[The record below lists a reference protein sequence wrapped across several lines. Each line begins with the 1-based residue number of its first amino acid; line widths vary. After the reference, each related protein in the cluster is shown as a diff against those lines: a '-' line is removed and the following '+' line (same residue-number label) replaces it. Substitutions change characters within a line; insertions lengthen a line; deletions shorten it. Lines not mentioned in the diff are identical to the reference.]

1 MERLRQLLEE
11 ALVILRGLVWPVV
24 TSVRGN
30 LGLAGFSV
38 VLGFALWIFVTDT
51 ESPTRSGVLP
61 FELEVE
67 AVDRP
72 ADLVLAEALIK
83 VRVRVEVADDV
94 WNTLS
99 PADFKATADLDGLQA
114 GTYDLPVRVEPLTGR
129 GGLRVTQVIP
139 ETVEVDLRSLF
150 SKSVPVSIKLEGQP
164 APGYEAGVPEVDT
177 ETVLVTGTQ
186 DKVTQVSQVGATLD
200 ITGRT
205 EDIAQAV
212 RLEARDLADTLVDSV
227 FLEPDVVNVSV
238 EITQKEFSAPLA
250 IRPTVTGSPATG
262 YDVVNISVDP
272 AVATVFGPP
281 SFIAEA
287 AAIHTQPVDITAAS
301 EDVVRTVSLD
311 LPPDVSISGG
321 TSVTVTVQI
330 EPAQGR
336 RTLAVTAV
344 AVGLDPDLSV
354 SGALPFVEVELLG
367 ELPTLRALR
376 PNDIA
381 ATINLSGL
389 DEGTH
394 AVNVSVSAPADT
406 LVADISPETVEVT
419 LETR

>member
-1 MERLRQLLEE
+1 MRQQLEE
-11 ALVILRGLVWPVV
+11 ALTFLRGLIWPVV

-30 LGLAGFSV
+30 LGLATFSV
-38 VLGFALWIFVTDT
+38 ILGFALWIFVTDT

-61 FELEVE
+61 FELDVE

-72 ADLVLAEALIK
+72 GDLALAKPLIK

-99 PADFKATADLDGLQA
+99 PADFKATVDLEELQA
-114 GTYDLPVRVEPLTGR
+114 GAYDLPVRVEPLTGR

-150 SKSVPVSIKLEGQP
+150 SKSVPISIKLEGEP
-164 APGYEAGVPEVDT
+164 APGYEAGVPEMDA
-177 ETVLVTGTQ
+177 ETALVTGTK
-186 DKVTQVSQVGATLD
+186 DKVTQVSQVVATLD

-205 EDIAQAV
+205 EDVVQAV
-212 RLEARDLADTLVDSV
+212 RLEARDVLDTLVDNV
-227 FLEPDVVNVSV
+227 FLEPNAVNVSV
-238 EITQKEFSAPLA
+238 EVTQKEFSAPLA

-262 YDVVNISVDP
+262 YEVVSVSVDP
-272 AVATVFGPP
+272 AVATALGPP

-287 AAIHTQPVDITAAS
+287 AAIRTQPVDISGAT
-301 EDVVRTVSLD
+301 DDLVLTVSLD
-311 LPPDVSISGG
+311 LPPDVSVGGG
-321 TSVTVTVQI
+321 TSVTVTVEI

-344 AVGLDPDLSV
+344 AVGLDADLTV
-354 SGALPFVEVELLG
+354 GGALPFVEVELLG

-381 ATINLSGL
+381 ATVNLSGL

-406 LVADISPETVEVT
+406 LVADVSPETVEIT
-419 LETR
+419 LEAR

>member
-1 MERLRQLLEE
+1 MRQLLEE
-11 ALVILRGLVWPVV
+11 GLAFLRGLVWPVV

-30 LGLAGFSV
+30 LGLAAFSV

-67 AVDRP
+67 AMDRP
-72 ADLVLAEALIK
+72 GDLALAKSLIK
-83 VRVRVEVADDV
+83 VRVRVEVADDE

-99 PADFKATADLDGLQA
+99 PADFKATVDLEELQA

-150 SKSVPVSIKLEGQP
+150 SKSVPVSIKLEGEP
-164 APGYEAGVPEVDT
+164 APGYEAGVPEMDA

-186 DKVTQVSQVGATLD
+186 DKVTQVSQVVATLE

-205 EDIAQAV
+205 EDVAQAV
-212 RLEARDLADTLVDSV
+212 RLEARDLLDSLVDGV
-227 FLEPDVVNVSV
+227 FLEPNVVNVSV

-262 YDVVNISVDP
+262 YEVVSVGVDP
-272 AVATVFGPP
+272 AVATALGPP

-287 AAIHTQPVDITAAS
+287 TAIRTQPVDISGATD
-301 EDVVRTVSLD
+301 DVVLTISLN
-311 LPPDVSISGG
+311 LPPDVSVSA

-344 AVGLDPDLSV
+344 AVGLDPDLTV

-367 ELPTLRALR
+367 ELPALLDLR

-381 ATINLSGL
+381 PTINLSGL
-389 DEGTH
+389 DEGKHT
-394 AVNVSVSAPADT
+394 VKVSVSPPADT
-406 LVADISPETVEVT
+406 VVADISPETVEVT
-419 LETR
+419 LEAR

>member
-11 ALVILRGLVWPVV
+11 AVALLRGLVWPVA

-30 LGLAGFSV
+30 LGLAAFSV

-67 AVDRP
+67 AVNRP
-72 ADLVLAEALIK
+72 GDLVLAKSLIK
-83 VRVRVEVADDV
+83 VRVRVEVADEE

-99 PADFKATADLDGLQA
+99 PADFKATVDLEGLQA

-129 GGLRVTQVIP
+129 GDLRVTEVIP

-150 SKSVPVSIKLEGQP
+150 SKSVAVSIKLEGAP
-164 APGYEAGVPEVDT
+164 APGYEVGIPETDA
-177 ETVLVTGTQ
+177 EAVLVTGTQ
-186 DKVTQVSQVGATLD
+186 DKVTQVSQVVASLD

-205 EDIAQAV
+205 EDVEQAV
-212 RLEARDLADTLVDSV
+212 RLEARDLLDTLVDSV
-227 FLEPDVVNVSV
+227 FLDPNVVNVSV
-238 EITQKEFSAPLA
+238 EVTQEEFSAPLA

-262 YDVVNISVDP
+262 YEVVSVSVDP
-272 AVATVFGPP
+272 TVATALGPP

-287 AAIHTQPVDITAAS
+287 VAIRTQPVDISGAS
-301 EDVVRTVSLD
+301 DDVVLTVSLD
-311 LPPDVSISGG
+311 LPPDVSVSGG
-321 TSVTVTVQI
+321 TSVTVTVEI

-336 RTLAVTAV
+336 RTLAVTAL
-344 AVGLDPDLSV
+344 AVGLDPDLSI

-389 DEGTH
+389 DEGKHTI
-394 AVNVSVSAPADT
+394 NVSVSSPADT
-406 LVADISPETVEVT
+406 LVADVSPETVEVT
-419 LETR
+419 LEAR

>member
-1 MERLRQLLEE
+1 MRHLLEE
-11 ALVILRGLVWPVV
+11 GMAFLRGLVWPVV

-30 LGLAGFSV
+30 AGLAAFSV

-61 FELEVE
+61 FEMEVE
-67 AVDRP
+67 AVNRP
-72 ADLVLAEALIK
+72 GDLALAKSLIK
-83 VRVRVEVADDV
+83 VRVRVEVAGDV

-99 PADFKATADLDGLQA
+99 PADFNATADLEELQA

-150 SKSVPVSIKLEGQP
+150 SKSVPVSVELEGGP
-164 APGYEAGVPEVDT
+164 APGYEAGVPETDV

-186 DKVTQVSQVGATLD
+186 DKVTQVSRVAATLD
-200 ITGRT
+200 MTGRT
-205 EDIAQAV
+205 EDVAQAV
-212 RLEARDLADTLVDSV
+212 RLEARDSLDGLVDSV
-227 FLEPDVVNVSV
+227 SLEPSVINVSV

-250 IRPTVTGSPATG
+250 VRPTVTGSPAAG
-262 YDVVNISVDP
+262 YEVVSVSVDP
-272 AVATVFGPP
+272 TVATALGPP

-287 AAIHTQPVDITAAS
+287 AAIRTQPVDISGAS
-301 EDVVRTVSLD
+301 DDVVVTISLD
-311 LPPDVSISGG
+311 LPPEVSVSGG

-330 EPAQGR
+330 EPAEGR

-367 ELPTLRALR
+367 ELPTLRELR

-381 ATINLSGL
+381 ATLNLSGL
-389 DEGTH
+389 NKGKH
-394 AVNVSVSAPADT
+394 SVKVSVSAPADT
-406 LVADISPETVEVT
+406 VVAAMSPETVEIT

>member
-11 ALVILRGLVWPVV
+11 ALAFMRGLVWPAV

-30 LGLAGFSV
+30 LGLAAFSV

-61 FELEVE
+61 FDLEVE
-67 AVDRP
+67 AVNRP
-72 ADLVLAEALIK
+72 GDLALATSLVK

-114 GTYDLPVRVEPLTGR
+114 GTYDLPVQVEPLTGR
-129 GGLRVTQVIP
+129 GDLRVTGVIP
-139 ETVEVDLRSLF
+139 EKVEVDLRSLF
-150 SKSVPVSIKLEGQP
+150 SKSVPVSVKLEGEP
-164 APGYEAGVPEVDT
+164 APGYEAGVPKTDV

-186 DKVTQVSQVGATLD
+186 DKVSQVSQAVATLNM
-200 ITGRT
+200 TGRT
-205 EDIAQAV
+205 EDVAQAV
-212 RLEARDLADTLVDSV
+212 RLEARDVLDALVDSV
-227 FLEPDVVNVSV
+227 FMDPSVVNVSV
-238 EITQKEFSAPLA
+238 KVTQEEFSAPLA
-250 IRPTVTGSPATG
+250 IRPTVTGSPAAG
-262 YDVVNISVDP
+262 YDVVSVSVDP
-272 AVATVFGPP
+272 VVATALGPP

-287 AAIHTQPVDITAAS
+287 AAIRTQPVDISGATD
-301 EDVVRTVSLD
+301 DVVLTVSLD
-311 LPPDVSISGG
+311 LPPDVSVSGG
-321 TSVTVTVQI
+321 TSVTVTVKI
-330 EPAQGR
+330 EPAEGK

-344 AVGLDPDLSV
+344 AVGLNPDLSI

-389 DEGTH
+389 AAGTQT
-394 AVNVSVSAPADT
+394 VKVSVSVPADT
-406 LVADISPETVEVT
+406 LVANVSPETVEVT
-419 LETR
+419 LEAR

>member
-1 MERLRQLLEE
+1 MDRLRQLLEE
-11 ALVILRGLVWPVV
+11 ALSFLRGLLWPAV

-30 LGLAGFSV
+30 LGLAAFSV

-51 ESPTRSGVLP
+51 ESPMRSGVLP

-67 AVDRP
+67 AVNRP
-72 ADLVLAEALIK
+72 GDLALATSLIK

-99 PADFKATADLDGLQA
+99 PADFKATADLEGLQA
-114 GTYDLPVRVEPLTGR
+114 GTYDLPVRVETLTGR
-129 GGLRVTQVIP
+129 GDLRVTDVMP

-150 SKSVPVSIKLEGQP
+150 SKSVRVSIKLEGEP
-164 APGYEAGVPEVDT
+164 APGYEAGVPEMDVKT
-177 ETVLVTGTQ
+177 ALVTGTQ
-186 DKVTQVSQVGATLD
+186 DKVTQVSQVVAALD

-205 EDIAQAV
+205 EDVAQAV
-212 RLEARDLADTLVDSV
+212 RLEARDVLDTLVDGV
-227 FLEPDVVNVSV
+227 FLEPNVVNVSV
-238 EITQKEFSAPLA
+238 EITQEEFSAPLA

-262 YDVVNISVDP
+262 YEVVNVSVDP
-272 AVATVFGPP
+272 AVATVLGPS

-287 AAIHTQPVDITAAS
+287 TAIRTQPVDISEAT
-301 EDVVRTVSLD
+301 EDVVLTISLD
-311 LPPDVSISGG
+311 LPPDVTVSGG

-354 SGALPFVEVELLG
+354 KGALPFVEVELLG

-381 ATINLSGL
+381 ATVNLSGL
-389 DEGTH
+389 KEGTH
-394 AVNVSVSAPADT
+394 SVKVSVSAPADT
-406 LVADISPETVEVT
+406 VVADISPKTAKVN
-419 LETR
+419 LEAR

>member
-11 ALVILRGLVWPVV
+11 ALAFLRGLVWPAV

-30 LGLAGFSV
+30 LGLAAFSV

-72 ADLVLAEALIK
+72 ADLALATSLIK
-83 VRVRVEVADDV
+83 VRVKVEVAGDV

-99 PADFKATADLDGLQA
+99 PADFKATADLEGLQA
-114 GTYDLPVRVEPLTGR
+114 GTYDLPVRVEALTGR
-129 GGLRVTQVIP
+129 GDLRVTDVVP

-150 SKSVPVSIKLEGQP
+150 SKSVPVSIKLEGTP
-164 APGYEAGVPEVDT
+164 APGYEAGVPDT
-177 ETVLVTGTQ
+177 GVETVLVTGTQ
-186 DKVTQVSQVGATLD
+186 DKVTQVSQVVATLD

-205 EDIAQAV
+205 EDVAQAV
-212 RLEARDLADTLVDSV
+212 RLEARDVLDALIDGV
-227 FLEPDVVNVSV
+227 FLDPNVVNVSV
-238 EITQKEFSAPLA
+238 EVTQEEFSAPLA
-250 IRPTVTGSPATG
+250 ITPTVTGSPAAG
-262 YDVVNISVDP
+262 YDVVRVSVDP
-272 AVATVFGPP
+272 TVATALGPA

-287 AAIHTQPVDITAAS
+287 AAIRTQPVDITDAT
-301 EDVVRTVSLD
+301 DDIVLTVSLD
-311 LPPDVSISGG
+311 LPPDVSVSGG

-344 AVGLDPDLSV
+344 AVGLDADLAV
-354 SGALPFVEVELLG
+354 KGGLPFVEIELLG
-367 ELPTLRALR
+367 ELPTLQALR

-381 ATINLSGL
+381 ATVNLSGL
-389 DEGTH
+389 KEGTH
-394 AVNVSVSAPADT
+394 TVNVSVSAPADT
-406 LVADISPETVEVT
+406 LVANVSPETVEVI
-419 LETR
+419 LEAR

>member
-11 ALVILRGLVWPVV
+11 AVTILRGLVWPVV
-24 TSVRGN
+24 VSVRDN
-30 LGLAGFSV
+30 LGLAAFSV

-61 FELEVE
+61 FELDVE

-72 ADLVLAEALIK
+72 ADLVLAEALTR

-99 PADFKATADLDGLQA
+99 PADFKATADLEGLQA
-114 GTYDLPVRVEPLTGR
+114 GTYDLPVRVEALTGR

-139 ETVEVDLRSLF
+139 ETVEVDLRTLF
-150 SKSVPVSIKLEGQP
+150 SKSVPVSINLEGQP
-164 APGYEAGVPEVDT
+164 APGYQAGVPEVDT
-177 ETVLVTGTQ
+177 DAALVTGTQ
-186 DKVTQVSQVGATLD
+186 DKVAQVTQVGATLD

-205 EDIAQAV
+205 EDIDQAV
-212 RLEARDLADTLVDSV
+212 RLEARDLVDTLVESV
-227 FLEPDVVNVSV
+227 FLEPNVVNVSV
-238 EITQKEFSAPLA
+238 DIEQTEFSAPLA
-250 IRPTVTGSPATG
+250 IRPTVAGSPATG

-272 AVATVFGPP
+272 AVATVFAPA

-287 AAIHTQPVDITAAS
+287 ATIHTQPVDITGAS

-311 LPPDVSISGG
+311 LPPDVSVSGG

-330 EPAQGR
+330 DPAQGR
-336 RTLAVTAV
+336 RTIAVTAV
-344 AVGLDPDLSV
+344 AVGLDLDLSV

-406 LVADISPETVEVT
+406 LVAGISPETIEVT
-419 LETR
+419 LESR

>member
-1 MERLRQLLEE
+1 MERLRQLMEE
-11 ALVILRGLVWPVV
+11 ALALLRALVWPVV

-30 LGLAGFSV
+30 LGLAAFSV

-61 FELEVE
+61 FELNVE

-72 ADLVLAEALIK
+72 GDLVLAKSLIA
-83 VRVRVEVADDV
+83 VRVRVEVADDE
-94 WNTLS
+94 WATLS
-99 PADFKATADLDGLQA
+99 PADFKATVDLDGLQA
-114 GTYDLPVRVEPLTGR
+114 GTYDRPVRVQALTGR
-129 GGLRVTQVIP
+129 GGLRVTQVVP

-150 SKSVPVSIKLEGQP
+150 SKSVRASVKLKGQP
-164 APGYEAGVPEVDT
+164 APGYEAGVPELDV

-186 DKVTQVSQVGATLD
+186 DRVTQVSQVVATLD

-205 EDIAQAV
+205 EDVAQAV
-212 RLEARDLADTLVDSV
+212 RLEARDVVDTLVDNV
-227 FLEPDVVNVSV
+227 FLEPNVVNVSV
-238 EITQKEFSAPLA
+238 EITQEEFSAPLA

-262 YDVVNISVDP
+262 YDVVSVSVDP
-272 AVATVFGPP
+272 AVTTVLAPL

-287 AAIHTQPVDITAAS
+287 AAVHTQPVDITGAT

-311 LPPDVSISGG
+311 LPPDVGVSGG
-321 TSVTVTVQI
+321 ASVTVAVLI

-354 SGALPFVEVELLG
+354 SGALPLVEVELLG
-367 ELPTLRALR
+367 ELPTLRELR

-394 AVNVSVSAPADT
+394 AVKVSVSAPADT

-419 LETR
+419 LEAR

>member
-11 ALVILRGLVWPVV
+11 ALAFLRGLVWPVA

-30 LGLAGFSV
+30 VGLAAFSV

-72 ADLVLAEALIK
+72 GDLVLAKSLIK
-83 VRVRVEVADDV
+83 VRVRVEVADDE

-99 PADFKATADLDGLQA
+99 PADFKATADLEGLQA

-150 SKSVPVSIKLEGQP
+150 SKSVPVSIKLEGGP
-164 APGYEAGVPEVDT
+164 APGYEAGVPEMDA
-177 ETVLVTGTQ
+177 EAVLVTGTK
-186 DKVTQVSQVGATLD
+186 DRVTQVSQVVATLD

-205 EDIAQAV
+205 EDVAQAV
-212 RLEARDLADTLVDSV
+212 RLEARDLLDTLVDSV
-227 FLEPDVVNVSV
+227 FLEPNVVNVSV

-262 YDVVNISVDP
+262 YEVVSVSVDP
-272 AVATVFGPP
+272 AVATALGPP

-287 AAIHTQPVDITAAS
+287 AAIRTQPVDISEAS
-301 EDVVRTVSLD
+301 DDVVLTISLD
-311 LPPDVSISGG
+311 LPPEVSVSGG

-344 AVGLDPDLSV
+344 AVGLDPDLSI

-389 DEGTH
+389 NEGTH
-394 AVNVSVSAPADT
+394 AVNVSVSTPADT
-406 LVADISPETVEVT
+406 LVADVSPETVEVT
-419 LETR
+419 LEAR